1 MLLPKLRKLG
11 SRSGSNVV
19 NRSRTFVA
27 KVLSRYTSAIFSG
40 PGLGML
46 VATIVLS
53 TLVYVNHNLERALV
67 AGSILFVFLITT
79 LAVRR

>member
-1 MLLPKLRKLG
+1 
-11 SRSGSNVV
+11 
-19 NRSRTFVA
+19 
-27 KVLSRYTSAIFSG
+27 
-40 PGLGML
+40 ML